1 MANPL
6 VLHLTDAGA
15 AAVQGPAGSDPTVI
29 SHLGLTA
36 ALFDPAPTITAL
48 PGEFK
53 RLPITSGMAAA
64 PNVAHLTVYD
74 TSTEVWS
81 ASGFGLFLS
90 DGTLFATYSQ
100 SENILSKA
108 GQAFALFAFDV
119 RFAGDLAASIE
130 FGDAIFTWPPA
141 TETTRG
147 VAKIATQDRVDAAA
161 DAGDDAET
169 FVTPSTLRS
178 RLASILSAIA
188 DLGRAIAAV
197 ASRSI
202 TGGGLVTG
210 GGDLGD
216 DRTLT
221 VTSAS
226 ASELQAASAVDKA
239 VTPAAFGGL
248 PRQRGAIGYEVFPG
262 GTLVQRGLARAGYN
276 GQQVVT
282 IAFPIAF
289 ANTDYDL
296 QLTTVIPAGGD
307 YDNFF
312 QEIAGTRTTTQVQ
325 LWIQDPSS
333 GGEGALSGVNW
344 RAEGIA

>member
-6 VLHLTDAGA
+6 ILQLTEAGA
-15 AAVQGPAGSDPTVI
+15 AAVQGESGSDQMVI
-29 SHLGLTA
+29 SQLGLTA
-36 ALFDPAPTITAL
+36 TPFDAAPTITAL

-53 RLPITSGMAAA
+53 RLPVTSGVAAA
-64 PNVAHLTVYD
+64 PNIAHVTVYD
-74 TSTEVWS
+74 TSADVWT
-81 ASGFGLFLS
+81 ATGFGLFAS
-90 DGTLFATYSQ
+90 DGTLIATYSQ
-100 SENILSKA
+100 ADPVLFKA
-108 GQAFALFAFDV
+108 SLAFALLAFDI
-119 RFAGDLAASIE
+119 RFAGDFGASID
-130 FGDAIFTWPPA
+130 FGNAIFTWPPA

-147 VAKIATQDRVDAAA
+147 VAKLATQDRVNAAD

-169 FVTPSTLRS
+169 IVTPKTLRA
-178 RLASILSAIA
+178 RLASILSAIV
-188 DLGRAIAAV
+188 DLGTAISAV

-210 GGDLGD
+210 GGDLGA
-216 DRTLT
+216 DRNLT
-221 VTSAS
+221 VTAAS
-226 ASELQAASAVDKA
+226 AAELQAALATDKA

-262 GTLVQRGLARAGYN
+262 GTLVQRGLARSSYN
-276 GQQVVT
+276 GQQAVT
-282 IAFPIAF
+282 ITFPIAF

-296 QLTTVIPAGGD
+296 QLTPVIPGGGD

-312 QEIAGTRTTTQVQ
+312 QEIVGTRSTTQVQ

-333 GGEGALSGVNW
+333 GGDGALSGVNW

>member
-6 VLHLTDAGA
+6 ILQLTEAGA
-15 AAVQGPAGSDPTVI
+15 AAVQGVSGSDQVVI
-29 SHLGLTA
+29 SNLGLTA
-36 ALFDPAPTITAL
+36 TPFDAAPTIIAL

-53 RLPITSGMAAA
+53 RLPVTSGMAAA

-74 TSTEVWS
+74 TSADVWT
-81 ASGFGLFLS
+81 ATGFGLFAS
-90 DGTLFATYSQ
+90 DGTLIATYSQ
-100 SENILSKA
+100 AQPVLYKA
-108 GQAFALFAFDV
+108 SLAFALLAFDI
-119 RFAGDLAASIE
+119 RFAGDFGASID
-130 FGDAIFTWPPA
+130 FGNAIFTWPPA

-147 VAKIATQDRVDAAA
+147 VAKIATQERVNAAA
-161 DAGDDAET
+161 DDGDDAET
-169 FVTPSTLRS
+169 FVTPRTLRGKM
-178 RLASILSAIA
+178 A
-188 DLGRAIAAV
+188 GRAV
-197 ASRSI
+197 A
-202 TGGGLVTG
+202 GAGLVTG
-210 GGDLGD
+210 GGTLDA

-221 VTSAS
+221 VAPAS
-226 ASELQAASAVDKA
+226 AAELRAASSTDKA

-248 PRQRGAIGYEVFPG
+248 PRQRGAIAYEVFPG
-262 GTLVQRGLARAGYN
+262 GTLVQRGLARAAYN

-282 IAFPIAF
+282 IGFPIAF

-296 QLTTVIPAGGD
+296 QLTTVIPGGGD

-312 QEIAGTRTTTQVQ
+312 QEIAGTRSTTQVQ